1 MSADSWKPD
10 IGQFPYPPANL
21 QVISP
26 MFVGAMD
33 LRWDDPSILNTGPNC
48 PVVQACADLTLL
60 GTPAVQVG
68 ATGTL
73 TVLTVPVPA
82 GTSVTIGGAT
92 LSAVAGAR
100 TPGLNNFNGSLGTA
114 DLIASEIQDA
124 INDAGNT
131 FQSVVTPSASGAT
144 VTLTAVPEAADGNG
158 IVLST
163 SDALSILLSGTAL
176 SGGVEA
182 DTITIGGVA
191 TLTATDGPRTPGAN
205 DFNATG
211 TTFDIAQSIADAFN
225 DPLNIFTS
233 LVTANAAFGKVTI
246 LAVPS
251 GAKGNGIAVEVSNST
266 LMVLSMACL
275 LGGSGIQ
282 GCEGKNNSQWNI
294 VGINV
299 YRSETG
305 ERGPY
310 FRLNDIPIGTRFFRD
325 WTDNILIEDEVV
337 DWNSQWVA
345 KGDKPN
351 DDTWQFCT
359 RLRPI
364 VKHVGQAIAA
374 NSPADV
380 SVSIDGQT
388 VPVHAVFG
396 PTGVVTLINVASF
409 DIATERTFGPVLPKA
424 DGTSEVLVT
433 YRYNR
438 NLVKHD
444 LEHKAKV
451 FYRITTVAVDESG
464 TSPTGLVET
473 PLEWSPPKNVMEVEQ
488 PDYIWRE
495 AVARNRWVLEQGGE
509 RVKLFIKRQSGMP
522 CPCRR
527 DEMTGEYAQM
537 PFDQAGGPQ
546 LGQAAPLGPT
556 SPSPSSMCESCF
568 GTGFVQGYEGPIDMI
583 IVPDDAERNVRQTP
597 IGRRLEH
604 TYEVWTGPSPML
616 SQRDFIVKQTGER
629 YSIGPVRRPSNR
641 GIALQQHFQIGYLDE
656 QDIRY
661 RVPVQGIT
669 ELPWPQTRTTEERT
683 VCNNAAPHPV
693 GFDYQASTMATE
705 KDNIPDEREQ
715 RGRTPVWENI
725 NYVLPWFVFSSLW
738 EVADAVYRIV

>member
-1 MSADSWKPD
+1 MSADSWSPS
-10 IGQFPYPPANL
+10 IGEFPYPPANL
-21 QVISP
+21 QVVSP

-33 LRWDDPSILNTGPNC
+33 LRWDDPAILNTGPNC
-48 PVVQACADLTLL
+48 PLVQACTDLTLF
-60 GTPAVQVG
+60 GTPAVQVE
-68 ATGTL
+68 ATADI
-73 TVLTVPVPA
+73 TVISVPVPA
-82 GTSVTIGGAT
+82 GTTITIGGTT
-92 LSAVAGAR
+92 LTAVAGAR
-100 TPGLNNFNGSLGTA
+100 TPGANDFNGSLGTA
-114 DLIASEIQDA
+114 DLIAADIANA
-124 INDAGNT
+124 INDAANT
-131 FQSVVTPSASGAT
+131 FQSVVTASVAGAT
-144 VTLTAVPEAADGNG
+144 TTLTAVPEGTDGNG

-163 SDALSILLSGTAL
+163 SDPGSILLSGADLT
-176 SGGVEA
+176 GGVDA

-191 TLTATDGPRTPGAN
+191 TLTAVSGPRTSGAN
-205 DFNATG
+205 DFSVDG
-211 TTFDIAQSIADAFN
+211 TTFDIAQSIADAIN
-225 DPLNIFTS
+225 DPANLFTS
-233 LVTANAAFGKVTI
+233 LVTATAEFGKVTI
-246 LAVPS
+246 LAVPP
-251 GAKGNGIAVEVSNST
+251 GAKGNGITVEVSDGT
-266 LMVLSMACL
+266 VLQLASECL
-275 LGGSGIQ
+275 LGGSGVD
-282 GCEGKNNSQWNI
+282 GCDGKNNSQWNI
-294 VGINV
+294 VGVNV

-310 FRLNDIPIGTRFFRD
+310 FRLNDIPVGTRFFRD
-325 WTDNILIEDEVV
+325 WTDNILVENEIV

-345 KGDKPN
+345 KGDKSN

-364 VKHVGQAIAA
+364 VKRVGQAIAA

-380 SVSIDGQT
+380 TLSIDGQV
-388 VPVHAVFG
+388 VPVHSVQG
-396 PTGVVTLINVASF
+396 STGLVTLINVPSF

-451 FYRITTVAVDESG
+451 FYRITTVAVDPSG
-464 TSPTGLVET
+464 QSPSGLVET

-509 RVKLFIKRQSGMP
+509 RVKLFIKRQTGIA

-527 DEMTGEYAQM
+527 DEITGELAHQ

-546 LGQAAPLGPT
+546 LGQATPLVPT
-556 SPSPSSMCESCF
+556 SPSPQSQCESCF
-568 GTGFVQGYEGPIDMI
+568 GTGYVQGYEGPIDMI
-583 IVPDDAERNVRQTP
+583 IVPDDAERAVRQTP

-604 TYEVWTGPSPML
+604 SYEVWTGPSPML
-616 SQRDFIVKQTGER
+616 SQRDFLVKQTGER

-641 GIALQQHFQIGYLDE
+641 GLPLQQHFQIAYIDE

-661 RVPVQGIT
+661 RVPVTGIT

-683 VCNNAAPHPV
+683 DCNDAPPHPV
-693 GFDYQASTMATE
+693 GYDYQATTMATE
-705 KDNIPDEREQ
+705 KDNIPDGREQ
-715 RGRTPVWENI
+715 RGRTPVWANQ
-725 NYVLPWFVFSSLW
+725 NY
-738 EVADAVYRIV
+738 